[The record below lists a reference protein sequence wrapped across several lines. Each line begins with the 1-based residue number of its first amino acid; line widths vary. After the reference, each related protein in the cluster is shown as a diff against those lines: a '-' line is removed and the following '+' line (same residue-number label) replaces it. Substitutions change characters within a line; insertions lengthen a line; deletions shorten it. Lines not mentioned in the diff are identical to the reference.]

1 MSVVLLHDCLC
12 CATTI
17 SRKLRHV
24 ATGPFR
30 LLLQTIYLFWGILY
44 PFYGES
50 AVGVIS
56 VAPALDLSATGGCS
70 WGKLIFTKGISL
82 KEICKDKCCPNGIK
96 TMNSEYK
103 YL

>member
-1 MSVVLLHDCLC
+1 MLLHDCLC
-12 CATTI
+12 CAATI

-24 ATGPFR
+24 STGPLR
-30 LLLQTIYLFWGILY
+30 LLLQTIDLFWGILY

-70 WGKLIFTKGISL
+70 WGKLIFTTSFSL
-82 KEICKDKCCPNGIK
+82 KEIGKDKCCPNGNK
-96 TMNSEYK
+96 TMISEYN

>member
-1 MSVVLLHDCLC
+1 M
-12 CATTI
+12 
-17 SRKLRHV
+17 
-24 ATGPFR
+24 
-30 LLLQTIYLFWGILY
+30 IY
-44 PFYGES
+44 
-50 AVGVIS
+50 

-70 WGKLIFTKGISL
+70 WGKLIFTTSFSL